1 MTATELL
8 EVAQEGD
15 ALFGDELQASID
27 RLLAIADGLNPFLEK
42 ETDVDAAREIGR
54 VQQRLHTLAMS
65 MVNIQIKL
73 LTGQAKI
80 TAAHINAAVASAMDV
95 IDSIKTWKKRIEM
108 IGHLVDFF
116 AAVVTGNGATI
127 LDAAFQLKEELDKA

>member
-1 MTATELL
+1 MTANELL

-15 ALFGDELQASID
+15 ALLGDEMQASID

-42 ETDVDAAREIGR
+42 ETDVGAAREIGR
-54 VQQRLHTLAMS
+54 VQQRLRTLAMS
-65 MVNIQIKL
+65 LVNIQIKL

-80 TAAHINAAVASAMDV
+80 TAAHINAAVASAMQV
-95 IDSIKTWKKRIEM
+95 IESIKTWKKRIEM

-116 AAVVTGNGATI
+116 AAVVTGNGGTI
-127 LDAAFQLKEELDKA
+127 VDAAFQLKDKLDKA